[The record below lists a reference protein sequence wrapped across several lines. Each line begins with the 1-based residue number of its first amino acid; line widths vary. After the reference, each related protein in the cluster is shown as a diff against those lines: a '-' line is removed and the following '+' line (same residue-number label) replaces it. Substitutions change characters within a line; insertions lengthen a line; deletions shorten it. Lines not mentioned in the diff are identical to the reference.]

1 VAAGASASPARKA
14 ASTDSAVAR
23 ELAVLASKPVRAG
36 VVRHTFHRAG
46 AALVALELPLSV
58 GDRIHVRGAT
68 SDFLAEVASLRVG
81 GSEVVR
87 AEAGEASLALP
98 ARARAG
104 DVLYVLRAPA

>member
-1 VAAGASASPARKA
+1 VAAAASASPAPEAQSTASA
-14 ASTDSAVAR
+14 AAR

-36 VVRHTFHRAG
+36 VVRHTFNRAR

-81 GSEVVR
+81 GSEVAR

-104 DVLYVLRAPA
+104 DVIYALRAPA